1 MQEQLY
7 RQQSLEHITSPD
19 ELHDFLCVTNPRLW
33 MILSTIVVLLVGFL
47 VYAST
52 ATLENTVPVKLTL
65 ETIDLGD
72 DGDSQMRTVVYGDV
86 PLTYENLLKPGMSI
100 RLGGEK
106 GIIKSVFELE
116 DGIVNII
123 CEMEN
128 QYIPL
133 PDGEYEAEVVVEA
146 TTPISFLWQ

>member
-1 MQEQLY
+1 MEPVAGIEPLGEQF
-7 RQQSLEHITSPD
+7 RRGGAG
-19 ELHDFLCVTNPRLW
+19 LCVHEFKEQ
-33 MILSTIVVLLVGFL
+33 FL
-47 VYAST
+47 QGVS
-52 ATLENTVPVKLTL
+52 LVKLFGEIEHHVHSGSIFVIQSASSSGQQL
-65 ETIDLGD
+65 SGAF
-72 DGDSQMRTVVYGDV
+72 
-86 PLTYENLLKPGMSI
+86 TYENLLKPGMSI